1 MPAIDKN
8 IPSSGTNNRKLK
20 IQVISFAYKSN
31 SPPKANLLFDVRFID
46 NPFWV
51 EDLRPLNGLDKKV
64 QDFVLKQDVSQQ
76 FLSAFKQMVK
86 MIIPLQAASIV
97 AKIGTPSEVETVFTI
112 AFGCT
117 GGWHRSVAVSGEA
130 ARLINEL
137 FPEYEIEVVH
147 KEIPSADT
155 SPATTKQ
162 VAREE
167 TRP

>member
-1 MPAIDKN
+1 MPTNDKN
-8 IPSSGTNNRKLK
+8 IQTSGTNKPKLK

-51 EDLRPLNGLDKKV
+51 EDLKPLNGLDKKV
-64 QDFVLKQDVSQQ
+64 QDFVLGQDVSQQ
-76 FLSAFKQMVK
+76 FLNAFKQMVK
-86 MIIPLQAASIV
+86 MIIPLQAASV
-97 AKIGTPSEVETVFTI
+97 ASKIGTPSEVDTVFTI

-130 ARLINEL
+130 ARLIGEL
-137 FPEYEIEVVH
+137 FPDYSIEVVH
-147 KEIPSADT
+147 REIAST
-155 SPATTKQ
+155 TTTPATTIQ
-162 VAREE
+162 AITEE